1 MSPETDR
8 ESALLLAEKIR
19 SAVEKEFSK
28 DKSKITISMGISVYP
43 SGMSHYDY
51 YNQADKALYEAKRT
65 GRNKS
70 VIFDTKIQ

>member
-1 MSPETDR
+1 MAQNLEWTVLRADVHGFR
-8 ESALLLAEKIR
+8 
-19 SAVEKEFSK
+19 
-28 DKSKITISMGISVYP
+28 
-43 SGMSHYDY
+43 Y